1 MHPYMTDGLV
11 STAPAPL
18 VATARLPGALRAQ
31 RWMWSEAWCRWRR
44 RPLPSVD
51 YARGLGEGR
60 RFALRRGAWMGVLVP
75 MVVVSQFVDVLLCQ
89 AGLQVAVAD
98 VEARWLLHA
107 LLLLVSL
114 WTVVCGGAP
123 DVAGVDCE
131 TTW

>member
-1 MHPYMTDGLV
+1 MNDRTVP
-11 STAPAPL
+11 PAR
-18 VATARLPGALRAQ
+18 ARFADAGWLLGSLRAQ